1 MGRLGPVR
9 RARSAIP
16 AIVLAASAAACRQ
29 NEPGRLDPVQA
40 IRSRVEPAFRAPAD
54 GRLTPAH
61 LDKYLKVRRAV
72 RGATSDAEAARGVG
86 VDPAE
91 FEWIRGRIIEALA
104 VLDARRVAEGGLES
118 YARAI
123 ASLRAARESAADS
136 KTAAR
141 IDAEIAA
148 LERER
153 AALHRPDPAAP
164 AAVANAARVEARRAE
179 IEALGP

>member
-1 MGRLGPVR
+1 MGRLSSVR
-9 RARSAIP
+9 RPPWTFFAI
-16 AIVLAASAAACRQ
+16 ALTAGASACRRG
-29 NEPGRLDPVQA
+29 EPGRLEPVRA
-40 IRSRVEPAFRAPAD
+40 IRSRVEPAFRPPAD
-54 GRLTPAH
+54 GRLTPAQ
-61 LDKYLKVRRAV
+61 LDTYLKVRRAL
-72 RGATSDAEAARGVG
+72 RGATSDTDAARSLG

-91 FEWIRGRIIEALA
+91 FDWIRARIIEALA
-104 VLDARRVAEGGLES
+104 VLDARRLAESGLES
-118 YARAI
+118 YGRAI

-153 AALHRPDPAAP
+153 AALRRPDPAGP